1 LGVLSIKHHPDPDL
15 QKKCIPVTEFDTNLE
30 TLLDNMYE
38 TMLAADGVG
47 LAAPQIGLLKQIAV
61 VDVED
66 EIGRIEL
73 INPVIISARGSQTN
87 LEGCLSIP
95 GIYGD
100 VKRAFYV
107 KVKARDRYGKAF
119 ILEAEDYLAQAIQH
133 EIDHLK
139 GILFTT
145 KANKMYTEEELEG
158 LDEI

>member
-1 LGVLSIKHHPDPDL
+1 MGVLSIKHHPDPVL
-15 QKKCIPVTEFDTNLE
+15 HKKCKPVKEFDKDLGI
-30 TLLDNMYE
+30 LLDQMYE

-47 LAAPQIGLLKQIAV
+47 LAAPQIGILKQIAV

-73 INPVIISARGSQTN
+73 INPVIITERGSQN
-87 LEGCLSIP
+87 NIEGCLSIP

-107 KVKARDRYGKAF
+107 KVKARNRYGKAF

-139 GILFTT
+139 GILFTA
-145 KANKMYTEEELEG
+145 KADKMYTEEELEG
-158 LDEI
+158 LDEK